1 MSRITIYLDDDTAAP
16 VDKAVKSAGTSK
28 SKWIA
33 EAVRRRACREWPARV
48 AALAGAWKQF
58 PSAEEL
64 RKGQP
69 PDSRRGKL

>member
-1 MSRITIYLDDDTAAP
+1 MAHITIYLDDETTAL
-16 VDKAVKSAGTSK
+16 VDKAVKSTGMSK

-48 AALAGAWKQF
+48 AALAGAWKEF
-58 PSAEEL
+58 PSAEVL

-69 PDSRRGKL
+69 PDSRREKL